1 MNRIYLIL
9 ALVLAVILSFYL
21 AFTFGKTEERKEWE
35 EKYAKASAE
44 IQVLEAKAAIIN
56 EVVVT
61 KYVDKIRYVEKVKV
75 QTVKEFI
82 TAEADKSCVI
92 NKGFVNVHDAAAGAI
107 VLVTSETDKDP
118 SPVKLSNV
126 AEVVVDNYAEY
137 NKAKAQLESL
147 QGWVRDQQTLWNTTK

>member
-21 AFTFGKTEERKEWE
+21 AFNFGKTEERKEWE
-35 EKYAKASAE
+35 EKFAKASAE

-75 QTVKEFI
+75 KTVKEFV
-82 TAEADKSCVI
+82 TAEADKSCTI
-92 NKGFVNVHDAAAGAI
+92 NNGFVSLHNAAASAT
-107 VLVTSETDKDP
+107 VVTVSDADKDP
-118 SPVKLSNV
+118 SPIKLSNV

-137 NKAKAQLESL
+137 NKTKAQLESL
-147 QGWVRDQQTLWNTTK
+147 QGWIRDQQTLWNTTK

>member
-21 AFTFGKTEERKEWE
+21 AFSFGKTEERKEWE
-35 EKYAKASAE
+35 EKYAKAAAE

-61 KYVDKIRYVEKVKV
+61 KYVDKIRYVEKVKI

-82 TAEADKSCVI
+82 TAEADKSCTI
-92 NKGFVNVHDAAAGAI
+92 NTGFVRVHDAAAGAI
-107 VLVTSETDKDP
+107 TLTASSTDADP
-118 SPVKLSNV
+118 SSVKLSNV

-137 NKAKAQLESL
+137 NKTKAQLDSL
-147 QGWVRDQQTLWNTTK
+147 QNWVRDQQTLWNTAK

>member
-21 AFTFGKTEERKEWE
+21 AFSFGKTEERKEWE

-61 KYVDKIRYVEKVKV
+61 KYVDKIRYVEKVKIK
-75 QTVKEFI
+75 TVKEFV
-82 TAEADKSCVI
+82 TAEADNSCII
-92 NKGFVNVHDAAAGAI
+92 NNGFVSLHNAAAGAT
-107 VLVTSETDKDP
+107 VVAVSETDKDP
-118 SPVKLSNV
+118 SSIKLSNV

-137 NKAKAQLESL
+137 NKTKAQLESL
-147 QGWVRDQQTLWNTTK
+147 QGWIRDQQTLWNTTK